1 VKRSISVC
9 EKMVVAL
16 QELGYSSGPLSVFSS
31 DSSGAAQS
39 EKTLELFAGFPL

>member
-1 VKRSISVC
+1 MKRSISVC
-9 EKMVVAL
+9 EKMVVAS

-39 EKTLELFAGFPL
+39 ERTLELFLGFLL